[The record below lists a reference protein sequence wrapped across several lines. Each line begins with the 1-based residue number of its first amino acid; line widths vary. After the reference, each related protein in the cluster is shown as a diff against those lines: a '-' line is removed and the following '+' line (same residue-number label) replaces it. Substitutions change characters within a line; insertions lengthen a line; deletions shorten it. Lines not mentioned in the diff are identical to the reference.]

1 MRLSSEHVYDFHEL
15 FSSQLLVAVL
25 LKGYFL
31 CIFGPKF
38 LLFDVFKN

>member
-25 LKGYFL
+25 LKGYFFVHFWSQIL
-31 CIFGPKF
+31 I
-38 LLFDVFKN
+38 V